1 MQEITYWVD
10 GAFVPASKALVPINN
25 RGYRLGD
32 GVFDTERTFNG
43 KLFRLDAHM
52 ERLERSLKYTRIPL
66 GMSLDEL
73 VKITE
78 QTVERNL
85 PLLGQHGDF
94 WVTQTVSRGGGKN
107 VMDVEPTLV
116 SIIVEPLPF
125 ARYAHYYDDGV
136 PLVAAAMR
144 STAQQGMDPKL
155 KSTSRLNMVL
165 ADLEAKLIDPDA
177 LALLLD
183 EQGNLAEVVSGN
195 LFIARGGAVRTPTTR
210 AILEGV
216 TRDTA
221 MGLVREQGLPLAES
235 ELQLY
240 DLFTAD
246 EAFLTTTS
254 YCVMPVGKVNGSPI
268 GNSIPGPITRRLMD
282 AWSKM
287 VGLDYVGQMR
297 AYAAR
302 AGKPVAVP
310 RAAAR

>member
-66 GMSLDEL
+66 GMSRDEL
-73 VKITE
+73 AKITE

-107 VMDVEPTLV
+107 VMDVAPTLV

-195 LFIARGGAVRTPTTR
+195 LFIVRGGAVRTPTTR
-210 AILEGV
+210 SILEGV